1 MGGAQKQMAETL
13 DPINP
18 IFTGKPEFQPN
29 AEDEERDPETQEYL
43 YPYLAEISPGLIDA
57 VNLAIKLKRPL
68 LLEGEPGCGKTK
80 LAKAIAYEF
89 SKRSQTKWP
98 YKAWY
103 IKSTDQA
110 RDGLY
115 CYDAVRR
122 LYDAQLAAIDAEEK
136 DKIKARLN
144 DPSHT
149 AYIKWEAIGEAFKA
163 SQNNQRMIVLI
174 DEIDKADT
182 DFPNDL
188 LLELEEKR
196 FFVRE
201 TGEEIRAK
209 DDYAPIILITS
220 NAQKKLSDAFL
231 RRCLYHY
238 IEFPERSEL
247 EQIIIARFG
256 KDWSDSLLNLALNRF
271 LAIRKQMTEDKGD
284 FGKKLSISELIDWIG
299 ALRFNSTQAK
309 IEELL
314 NQRKI
319 PYVSCLLK
327 SKEDDQK
334 YSDIVPDD
342 DQVDEDD
349 DDDF

>member
-1 MGGAQKQMAETL
+1 MGGIQKPMDETL

-18 IFTGKPEFQPN
+18 KFTGEREFQP
-29 AEDEERDPETQEYL
+29 EPKERDPETEEDL
-43 YPYLAEISPGLIDA
+43 YPYLADISPGLIEA
-57 VNLAIKLKRPL
+57 VNLAIKLKRPI
-68 LLEGEPGCGKTK
+68 LLEGNPGCGKTK
-80 LAKAIAYEF
+80 LASAIAYEF
-89 SKRSQTKWP
+89 SKRSETKWP

-110 RDGLY
+110 REGLY
-115 CYDAVRR
+115 RYDAVRR
-122 LYDAQLAAIDAEEK
+122 LYDAQLAATDPLEK

-144 DPSHT
+144 DPLHK
-149 AYIKWEAIGEAFKA
+149 AYIKLNAIGEAFEA

-188 LLELEEKR
+188 LLELEEKK
-196 FFVRE
+196 FVVRE
-201 TGEEIRAK
+201 TGEEICAK
-209 DDYAPIILITS
+209 EDYAPIILITS

-238 IEFPERSEL
+238 IEFPERAEL
-247 EQIIIARFG
+247 EKIIIARFG
-256 KDWSDSLLNLALNRF
+256 EDWSDSLLNLALNRF
-271 LAIRKQMTEDKGD
+271 LAIRNQMTEDKGD
-284 FGKKLSISELIDWIG
+284 FGKKISISELIDWIA

-334 YSDIVPDD
+334 YSEIVPDD
-342 DQVDEDD
+342 SDD
-349 DDDF
+349 D